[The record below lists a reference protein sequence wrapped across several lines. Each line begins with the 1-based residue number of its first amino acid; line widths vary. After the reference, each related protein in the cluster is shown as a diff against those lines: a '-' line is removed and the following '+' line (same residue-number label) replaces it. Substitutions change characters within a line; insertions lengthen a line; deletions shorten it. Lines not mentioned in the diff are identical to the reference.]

1 MGAPPISYEIDG
13 TQYLAILGSVNQNYE
28 GSGKLMVFRLG
39 GDENL
44 PIPKLRDNSFPV
56 PPALSASEETLIR
69 GDQLYHEVCANC
81 HGALGRDIIATRVKD
96 LRRMTSSTHTAFQ
109 SIVLDGVL
117 EKLGM
122 RSFSDVLNAKDAEAI
137 RQFVIS
143 KAIVAYEEQE
153 NAEIPRG

>member
-1 MGAPPISYEIDG
+1 
-13 TQYLAILGSVNQNYE
+13 
-28 GSGKLMVFRLG
+28 
-39 GDENL
+39 
-44 PIPKLRDNSFPV
+44 
-56 PPALSASEETLIR
+56 
-69 GDQLYHEVCANC
+69 
-81 HGALGRDIIATRVKD
+81 
-96 LRRMTSSTHTAFQ
+96 MTSSTHTAFQ

-143 KAIVAYEEQE
+143 KAIVAYEEQK